1 MVSKKTSYCWF
12 EKIGPTNWSMND
24 QNYKNYYNKVI
35 SKNLEE
41 ISLKT
46 LKKWP
51 YIIRVGSKWPFH
63 EYWFM

>member
-1 MVSKKTSYCWF
+1 MVSKKQVIVDLTKLW
-12 EKIGPTNWSMND
+12 PTNWSMND
-24 QNYKNYYNKVI
+24 QNYKNYYNKAI

-51 YIIRVGSKWPFH
+51 YIIRVGSKWPLY